1 MGAVMGQSSNFVR
14 SVGGELVS
22 SAITNASSMRIE
34 VLRRECK
41 GRMHWH
47 FRQPEVALFWFA
59 KGAERLHATIEGHQV
74 SCLFPGKSRF
84 AVIPAETEIQGE
96 WDVGPVLDYTVV
108 FLNPILMSERLRQA
122 ITVPTIGFEH
132 DGLVRNL
139 AELCREASSR
149 DDFFDLMAEGW
160 AIQALAHIS
169 RVSEKCRAAP
179 RSRTR
184 GGLPGNSLRR
194 IDDFVRAN
202 LGENISLDDL
212 SAIGGLS
219 KRHFVRAFQ
228 ESIGTSPYNYV
239 LMLRIEEAKQ
249 RLSRTAASI
258 TEIALATGFG
268 QAQHFST
275 SFRKATGETPS
286 SFRQRAL
293 S

>member
-1 MGAVMGQSSNFVR
+1 MGQSSNFVR
-14 SVGGELVS
+14 SVGGDLVS
-22 SAITNASSMRIE
+22 SAITNAGSMRIE

-47 FRQPEVALFWFA
+47 FRQPELALFWFA
-59 KGAERLHATIEGHQV
+59 KGAERLHATIEGREV
-74 SCLFPGKSRF
+74 SCLFPGKSRL

-108 FLNPILMSERLRQA
+108 FLDPSLMSERLRQA
-122 ITVPTIGFEH
+122 TTVPTIGFEH
-132 DGLVRNL
+132 DGLVRSL

-169 RVSEKCRAAP
+169 RVSEKCGAAP
-179 RSRTR
+179 RSRAR
-184 GGLPGNSLRR
+184 GGLPGHSLRR
-194 IDDFVRAN
+194 IEDFVRTN
-202 LGENISLDDL
+202 LGEDISLDDL

-228 ESIGTSPYNYV
+228 ESVGTSPYNYV

-249 RLSRTAASI
+249 RLSGTAESI

>member
-1 MGAVMGQSSNFVR
+1 
-14 SVGGELVS
+14 
-22 SAITNASSMRIE
+22 MRIE

-47 FRQPEVALFWFA
+47 FRQPELALFWFA
-59 KGAERLHATIEGHQV
+59 KGAERLHATIEGREV
-74 SCLFPGKSRF
+74 SCLFPGKSRL

-108 FLNPILMSERLRQA
+108 FLDPSLMSERLRQA
-122 ITVPTIGFEH
+122 IAVPTIGFEH
-132 DGLVRNL
+132 DGLVRSL

-169 RVSEKCRAAP
+169 RVSEKCGAAP
-179 RSRTR
+179 RSRAR

-194 IDDFVRAN
+194 IEDFVRAN
-202 LGENISLDDL
+202 LGEDISLDDL

-228 ESIGTSPYNYV
+228 ESVGTSPYNYV

-249 RLSRTAASI
+249 RLSGTAESI

>member
-1 MGAVMGQSSNFVR
+1 MGQSSNFVR
-14 SVGGELVS
+14 SVGGDLVS
-22 SAITNASSMRIE
+22 SAITNAGSMRIE

-47 FRQPEVALFWFA
+47 FRQPELALFWFA
-59 KGAERLHATIEGHQV
+59 KGAERLHATIEGREV
-74 SCLFPGKSRF
+74 SCLFPGKSRL

-108 FLNPILMSERLRQA
+108 FLDPSLMSERLRQA
-122 ITVPTIGFEH
+122 IFEH
-132 DGLVRNL
+132 DGLVRSL

-169 RVSEKCRAAP
+169 RVSEKCGAAP
-179 RSRTR
+179 RSRAR
-184 GGLPGNSLRR
+184 GGLPGHSLRR
-194 IDDFVRAN
+194 IEDFVRTN
-202 LGENISLDDL
+202 LGEDISLDDL

-228 ESIGTSPYNYV
+228 ESVGTSPYNYV

-249 RLSRTAASI
+249 RLSGTAESI
-258 TEIALATGFG
+258 TEIALTTGFG